1 LPAGSWEA
9 AEHALRRLELAC
21 TAPLAAAARKR
32 RRLAVFGLARLGD
45 VPSADI
51 QFDPGTAQC
60 LPACADLIAAERR
73 YLAKYVCSD
82 GKRPRFGAL
91 WREVPAI
98 IDLHL
103 YPDFAAYAA
112 RLRRHSKGGVLR
124 QIRKARA
131 QGFVCRTIYSGFYRR
146 QRFAIDTS
154 KWFRSGLVLA
164 SLVRR
169 PPGSDFPD
177 GVSGADI
184 AAYLG
189 RAPSEIAEGSPL
201 PEPPPTACPHHW
213 AIDWGVFATEDRE
226 AADGRKTPHER
237 LVGYVFLR
245 RTGNIVRTAGLM
257 GHGAYLS
264 QNVMKLLFHD
274 VLDWLLSQADP
285 RVEGLRYLQYGAIE
299 HGNQGLFAW
308 KRSFEFAPARLRWRR
323 S

>member
-1 LPAGSWEA
+1 LPAGRWEA

-32 RRLAVFGLARLGD
+32 RRLAVFGFARLAD

-51 QFDPGTAQC
+51 ELDPGTAHC
-60 LPACADLIAAERR
+60 LPACTDLIAAERR
-73 YLAKYVCSD
+73 YLAKYLCAD
-82 GKRPRFGAL
+82 GPPPRFGAL

-131 QGFVCRTIYSGFYRR
+131 QGFGCRTIYSGFYRH

-164 SLVRR
+164 SVLGR
-169 PPGSDFPD
+169 PPESDFPD
-177 GVSGADI
+177 RISEADI
-184 AAYLG
+184 AAFLG
-189 RAPSEIAEGSPL
+189 RTPSEFVAGIAL
-201 PEPPPTACPHHW
+201 PEPPPPACPCHW
-213 AIDWGVFATEDRE
+213 SIDWGVFATEGRPE
-226 AADGRKTPHER
+226 ADGREAPRER
-237 LVGYVFLR
+237 LVGYILLR

-264 QNVMKLLFHD
+264 HNIMKLLFHD
-274 VLDWLLSQADP
+274 VLEWLLSRSDP

-299 HGNQGLFAW
+299 HGNPGLFAW
-308 KRSFEFAPARLRWRR
+308 KRSFEFAPARLRWLG
-323 S
+323 